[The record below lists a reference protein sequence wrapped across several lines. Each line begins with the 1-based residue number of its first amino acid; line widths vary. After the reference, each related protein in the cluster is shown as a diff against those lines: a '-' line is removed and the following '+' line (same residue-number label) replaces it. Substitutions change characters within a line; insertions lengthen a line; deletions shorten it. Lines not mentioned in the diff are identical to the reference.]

1 MALLSTVKAKKAIQ
15 HDNKEILMNAA
26 GNRIKSNDNETVEA
40 ENKLIPSKYQQNSY
54 PLESGYIW
62 LIVCLV
68 IRPKDSNL
76 ADYLLTKYE
85 MDFKAYEGL
94 QKYIQ
99 GSNFLPNLDYL
110 FNNYKICYMQ
120 VGRVKPKGK
129 YSNNVT
135 GFTLEGITVGLFIM
149 VLQDTSGGN
158 THAIGINRRLNV
170 IYDCME
176 THEIQLNI
184 ENLSK
189 YCGPNR
195 DFDKFCHIAELRD
208 NKVHAKKN

>member
-76 ADYLLTKYE
+76 ADYVLTKYE
-85 MDFKAYEGL
+85 MDC
-94 QKYIQ
+94 I
-99 GSNFLPNLDYL
+99 
-110 FNNYKICYMQ
+110 
-120 VGRVKPKGK
+120 
-129 YSNNVT
+129 
-135 GFTLEGITVGLFIM
+135 
-149 VLQDTSGGN
+149 
-158 THAIGINRRLNV
+158 
-170 IYDCME
+170 
-176 THEIQLNI
+176 
-184 ENLSK
+184 
-189 YCGPNR
+189 
-195 DFDKFCHIAELRD
+195 
-208 NKVHAKKN
+208 